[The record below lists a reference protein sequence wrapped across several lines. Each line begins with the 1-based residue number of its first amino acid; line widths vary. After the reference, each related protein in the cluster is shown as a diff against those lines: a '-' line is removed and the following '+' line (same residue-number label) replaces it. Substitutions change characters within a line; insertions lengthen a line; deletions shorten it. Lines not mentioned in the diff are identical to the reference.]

1 MNTILL
7 REQLTQFL
15 IEDIGYGDMSS
26 SLIDPNDQAVATVVA
41 KENGVFAGQEI
52 VAALASLQKLTV
64 EWCTADGTTVTP
76 GEPLVVLKGDTRT
89 ILETERVLLNL
100 IQHVCGIATKT
111 RRCVEALADPTIQVV
126 DTRKTTPGLRMI
138 EKYAVRVGGGQNH
151 RQRLDDAVM
160 LKDNH
165 IVALGSIRAA
175 VEAARKQVG
184 HTTPIEV
191 EVETFEQLLEAIE
204 AEPDILMLD
213 NRTPEDLKKWIQ
225 HVPSHIRTEAS
236 GGITLETIATYRG
249 TGVDV
254 ISLGELTHSVKAL
267 DCSLNLQGGMKDAI
281 ARHTTPNVR

>member
-41 KENGVFAGQEI
+41 KENGVFAGQAI
-52 VAALASLQKLTV
+52 VAALASLQQLTV

>member
-52 VAALASLQKLTV
+52 VAVLASLQKLTV

-281 ARHTTPNVR
+281 ARDTTPNVR

>member
-52 VAALASLQKLTV
+52 VVVLASLQQLTV

-76 GEPLVVLKGDTRT
+76 GEPLIVLRGDTRT

-111 RRCVEALADPTIQVV
+111 RQCVEALADPAIQVV

-213 NRTPEDLKKWIQ
+213 NRRPEDLKKWIQ
-225 HVPSHIRTEAS
+225 HVPPHIRTEAS

-281 ARHTTPNVR
+281 ARDTTPNVR

>member
-41 KENGVFAGQEI
+41 KENGVFAGQAI
-52 VAALASLQKLTV
+52 VAALASLQQLTV
-64 EWCTADGTTVTP
+64 EWCTADGTTVAP

>member
-41 KENGVFAGQEI
+41 KENGVFAGQAI
-52 VAALASLQKLTV
+52 VAALASLQQLTV

-281 ARHTTPNVR
+281 ARDTTPNVR

>member
-26 SLIDPNDQAVATVVA
+26 SLIDPNNQAVATVVA

-52 VAALASLQKLTV
+52 VAALASLQRLTV
-64 EWCTADGTTVTP
+64 EWCTVDGTTVTP

-111 RRCVEALADPTIQVV
+111 RRCVETLADPTIQVV

-225 HVPSHIRTEAS
+225 HVPPHIRTEAS

-281 ARHTTPNVR
+281 ARDTPPNVR